1 VERQVNPCALALDD
15 RLALM
20 TASAE
25 RQLNPATWMELAD
38 EILGQRRPWA
48 AAKPTTETAGCD

>member
-1 VERQVNPCALALDD
+1 MNPCALALDD